1 MILRKTLLFLG
12 QQRWLKHW
20 MKGSRLARPLVRR
33 FVAGDGLEDA
43 MRVCGRLK
51 TEGILCTLD
60 HLGENVTTQA
70 EAESSLQSAFDSIA
84 QLPHGSVPATVS
96 IKLTQFGLD
105 LSESLCRELVMRL
118 AVAADAAGTGIEIDM
133 EASAYVERTLKLV
146 RKIHSQTGN
155 VRAVIQAYLH
165 RSQTDVEALCLE
177 GILVRL
183 CKGAYLEPP
192 EIALQDKRE
201 VDQNYDRLMNYLLEH
216 GRVPALATHDHIIIE
231 NAIRKIQDLGLRK
244 HQYEFQML
252 YGVRRNLQNK
262 LVRTGHP
269 LRLYV
274 PYGDAW
280 YPYFMRRLAERPA
293 NVLFLIRQL
302 VSH

>member
-1 MILRKTLLFLG
+1 
-12 QQRWLKHW
+12 
-20 MKGSRLARPLVRR
+20 
-33 FVAGDGLEDA
+33 